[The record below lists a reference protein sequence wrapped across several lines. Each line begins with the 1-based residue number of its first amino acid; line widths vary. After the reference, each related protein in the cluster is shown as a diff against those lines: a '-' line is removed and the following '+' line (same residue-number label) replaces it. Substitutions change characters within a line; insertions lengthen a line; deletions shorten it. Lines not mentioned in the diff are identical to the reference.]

1 MELVSD
7 FKAYLSSIEP
17 PADEVS
23 AAKTAHLEVREML
36 HTDPESKEAHKETF
50 LSGSYARSTAINDI
64 NDVDVICIL
73 DIDRYNTRAELV
85 LAWVESILAKHY
97 DNPRRQGRSIRVKA
111 DNGVDLDI
119 VPATPINTD
128 DGPLWIPDREAREW
142 VQTHPRSQIN
152 AAVAKNKSTSG
163 YYVQVVKLLKAWRDR
178 LPSESCKLKSYIL
191 EALIHATIGFPT
203 SHAIAI
209 VNVFEGIERSYG
221 IYRNSGVVPVI
232 PDPGYTSVNVAKR
245 LSPQE
250 FTDFMTQVKT
260 AAATARMAFDDQNE
274 SSSRRLWRQL
284 FGQNFG

>member
-7 FKAYLSSIEP
+7 FKAYVSSIEP

-36 HTDPESKEAHKETF
+36 RTDPESKEAHKETF

-119 VPATPINTD
+119 VPATPVTTD

-142 VQTHPRSQIN
+142 VQTHPRSQID

-203 SHAIAI
+203 FHAIAI
-209 VNVFEGIERSYG
+209 VNVSEGIERSYG

-232 PDPGYTSVNVAKR
+232 PDPGYSSVNVAKR
-245 LSPQE
+245 LSAQE
-250 FTDFMTQVKT
+250 FTDFMNQVKT
-260 AAATARMAFDDQNE
+260 AAAIARKAFDDQNE